1 MGQGPEMRDSFPA
14 EETSAEG
21 LLAEDL
27 VRDGWRPAQARCP
40 YPARGRRNQG
50 RVRRPH
56 SHPGAWQT
64 PEGPRTGA
72 AGVCERLAQRRDE
85 KEGASMRVVVGERL
99 GGPEVLG
106 IAEREAPRPGPGE
119 VVVDVAAAGV
129 NYMDIYQREGVG
141 NYRPEPPF
149 VPGAEGAGT
158 VSAVGEGVTRL
169 AVGDRVAWAGPGRS
183 YAEQVAL
190 PAANAVPVPAGLN
203 LEVAAAVMLQG
214 MTAHYLC
221 VSTYPVNEGDVA
233 VVHAAAG
240 GVGLLLTQM
249 IKRRGGIV
257 VATTSG
263 GEKAELARGAGAD
276 HVTGYDTFRDV
287 VDDVTDGK
295 GAHVVY
301 DGVGQATF
309 DDGLAALRP
318 RGMMVLYGAAS
329 GQVPPLDPQ
338 RLNSGG
344 SLFLTRPTM
353 VHYLADEDELRWRS
367 GELFDWIAKGELD
380 VRIGGT
386 YPLAEAGRAQED
398 LAARRTTGKLLLL
411 PGL

>member
-1 MGQGPEMRDSFPA
+1 
-14 EETSAEG
+14 
-21 LLAEDL
+21 
-27 VRDGWRPAQARCP
+27 
-40 YPARGRRNQG
+40 
-50 RVRRPH
+50 
-56 SHPGAWQT
+56 
-64 PEGPRTGA
+64 
-72 AGVCERLAQRRDE
+72 
-85 KEGASMRVVVGERL
+85 MRVVVGQRL
-99 GGPEVLG
+99 GGPEVLS
-106 IAEREAPRPGPGE
+106 IAERETPRPGPGE

-141 NYRPEPPF
+141 NYRTEPPF

-169 AVGDRVAWAGPGRS
+169 AVGDPVAWAGPGRS

-190 PAANAVPVPAGLN
+190 PAANAVPVPGGLN
-203 LEVAAAVMLQG
+203 LQVAAAAMLQG

-221 VSTYPVNEGDVA
+221 ASTYPVREGDIA

-263 GEKAELARGAGAD
+263 GDKAELARGAGAD
-276 HVTGYDTFRDV
+276 HVTGYGTFRDV
-287 VDDVTDGK
+287 VDDITDGK

-301 DGVGQATF
+301 DGVGKDTF

-318 RGMMVLYGAAS
+318 RGMMVLYGASS

-367 GELFDWIAKGELD
+367 CEVFDWIAKGELD

-386 YPLAEAGRAQED
+386 YPLADAARAQED